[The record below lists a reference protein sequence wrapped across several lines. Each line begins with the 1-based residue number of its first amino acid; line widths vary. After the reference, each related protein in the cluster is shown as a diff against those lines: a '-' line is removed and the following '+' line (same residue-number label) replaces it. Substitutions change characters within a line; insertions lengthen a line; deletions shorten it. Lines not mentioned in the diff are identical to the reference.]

1 MNIAITGYYCTGSS
15 AVTDLLK
22 EYKNVNLASP
32 VDGDYE
38 HMLFYS
44 PGGLFDLASI
54 LLGPYSS
61 AYTSDMA
68 INAFIDSVKRLN
80 DNDFGWFGSY
90 EKYYG
95 DQLIKI
101 ADDFVKAISWQKQ
114 KISASHIK
122 TVRFSIFKALLQIAA
137 RVVYKRPINKLGR
150 KYVYDNH
157 LGFIAMPTNDEFCN
171 AARKYTGEYL
181 KMCGKENMINIFD
194 HVLWPHQCQ
203 NMGDLFPQDF
213 KAIVV
218 ERDPRD
224 VYLLNKYYWHK
235 PPVSVSKPYFPID
248 IKGFCYEWKRTIA
261 RNITNPNV
269 LIIKFEDLIYN
280 YDKTLEAIEAFI
292 GVQPSNHIRIKEEF
306 NPDNSIEN
314 TQVFNIDESWKKE
327 IGLIEKELSEFLYVF
342 PYNRVPDRKLWFDTP
357 GTTNVK
363 IKSK

>member
-1 MNIAITGYYCTGSS
+1 
-15 AVTDLLK
+15 
-22 EYKNVNLASP
+22 
-32 VDGDYE
+32 
-38 HMLFYS
+38 
-44 PGGLFDLASI
+44 
-54 LLGPYSS
+54 
-61 AYTSDMA
+61 
-68 INAFIDSVKRLN
+68 
-80 DNDFGWFGSY
+80 
-90 EKYYG
+90 
-95 DQLIKI
+95 
-101 ADDFVKAISWQKQ
+101 
-114 KISASHIK
+114 
-122 TVRFSIFKALLQIAA
+122 
-137 RVVYKRPINKLGR
+137 
-150 KYVYDNH
+150 
-157 LGFIAMPTNDEFCN
+157 MPTNDEFCD
-171 AARKYTGEYL
+171 AARKYTGDYL

-248 IKGFCYEWKRTIA
+248 IKGFCHEWKRTIA

-280 YDKTLEAIEAFI
+280 YDKTLEAIETFI
-292 GVQPSNHIRIKEEF
+292 GVKPSNHIRIK
-306 NPDNSIEN
+306 
-314 TQVFNIDESWKKE
+314 ESWKKE